1 MDLTARLDGAK
12 YSAFRW
18 RYELSIPKKLVLS
31 LVMVGVTTLL
41 AQLKFQLPWSPVPIT
56 GQTLGALFSGVLLG
70 TWWGGISMLLYA
82 LLGAMGLPLFSGWT
96 HGLSVIAGPTGGYI
110 VGFVCASL
118 LLGFFTDRY
127 VRSRSFFT
135 MLGLML
141 VANFVLI
148 YIPGLWQLNN
158 WLTAVKGQSVSLA
171 QLLTMGLIPFI
182 PGDITKAVIAAAGA
196 RIVTPKKAF
205 GGEVDKD
212 KWANWHI
219 P

>member
-1 MDLTARLDGAK
+1 MELAARIDGAK
-12 YSAFRW
+12 YAAFRW
-18 RYELSIPKKLVLS
+18 RYELSVPKKLVLS
-31 LVMVGVTTLL
+31 LVMVAVTALL
-41 AQLKFQLPWSPVPIT
+41 AQIKFHLPWSPVPIT

-82 LLGAMGLPLFSGWT
+82 LLGAIGLPLFAGWT
-96 HGLSVIAGPTGGYI
+96 HGFSVIGGPTGGYI
-110 VGFVCASL
+110 VGFIFASL

-127 VRSRSFFT
+127 VRSRSFFA

-141 VANFVLI
+141 VANFLLI
-148 YIPGLWQLNN
+148 YIPGLIQLNN
-158 WLTAVKGQSVSLA
+158 WLSAVKGQSVSMA

-196 RIVTPKKAF
+196 RIVTPKRAF

-212 KWANWHI
+212 KWANWRI

>member
-1 MDLTARLDGAK
+1 MDLTARIDGAK
-12 YSAFRW
+12 YTAFRW
-18 RYELSIPKKLVLS
+18 RYELSVPKKLVLS
-31 LVMVGVTTLL
+31 LAMVAVTTLL
-41 AQLKFQLPWSPVPIT
+41 AQIKVNLPWSPVPIT
-56 GQTLGALFSGVLLG
+56 GQTLGALFSGVFLG
-70 TWWGGISMLLYA
+70 AWWGGISMLLYA
-82 LLGAMGLPLFSGWT
+82 ILGAIGLPLFSGWT
-96 HGLSVIAGPTGGYI
+96 HGFSIIAGPTGGYI
-110 VGFVCASL
+110 VGFVFASL

-127 VRSRSFFT
+127 VRSRSFFV

-148 YIPGLWQLNN
+148 YIPGLLQLNN
-158 WLTAVKGQSVSLA
+158 WLSAVKGQPVSLI

-205 GGEVDKD
+205 GREVDKD
-212 KWANWHI
+212 KWANWRI

>member
-1 MDLTARLDGAK
+1 LEIAARIDSVK
-12 YSAFRW
+12 YNAFRW
-18 RYELSIPKKLVLS
+18 RYQLSIPKKLALS
-31 LVMVGVTTLL
+31 LAMVALTTLL
-41 AQLKFQLPWSPVPIT
+41 AQIKFYLPASVVPVT
-56 GQTLGALFSGVLLG
+56 GQTLGALFAGVLLG

-82 LLGAMGLPLFSGWT
+82 FLGAIGLPLFAGWT

-110 VGFVCASL
+110 VGFIFASL
-118 LLGFFTDRY
+118 LLGYFTDRY
-127 VRSRSFFT
+127 VRARSFFV
-135 MLGLML
+135 MLSLML

-158 WLTAVKGQSVSLA
+158 WLETVKGSHVAFA

-182 PGDITKAVIAAAGA
+182 PGDITKAIIGAAAA
-196 RIVTPKKAF
+196 RLITPKKAF

-212 KWANWHI
+212 KWASWRI

>member
-82 LLGAMGLPLFSGWT
+82 LLGVMGLPLFSGWT
-96 HGLSVIAGPTGGYI
+96 HGFSIIAGPTGGYI
-110 VGFVCASL
+110 VGFVFASL

>member
-1 MDLTARLDGAK
+1 LDLAARIDGAK

-18 RYELSIPKKLVLS
+18 RYELSVPKKLVLS

-96 HGLSVIAGPTGGYI
+96 HGFSVIAGPTGGYI
-110 VGFVCASL
+110 VGFIFASL

-182 PGDITKAVIAAAGA
+182 PGDITKAVIAAAAA
-196 RIVTPKKAF
+196 RVVTPKKAF

-212 KWANWHI
+212 KWANWRI